1 MIEKTLGGDRI
12 GSGAGM
18 KVRLNNF
25 ERSTHNLG
33 NIFQST
39 MASGVLVPAYLDV
52 VLKGDVWEKEIDTI
66 ILTHPTVGPLFASFK
81 FQLDVYT
88 GDFRLWN
95 KQLHNNLT
103 GVGLHMERVMFPLM
117 RLNAPNINMAASTEA
132 NEQQI
137 STSSLLAYLGV
148 RGLGTLETADG
159 TGRVE
164 RLKNA
169 QPLLMYWDIYKE
181 YYANK
186 QEEVGYVIAGEGAAI
201 LSTLQQ
207 ATRIAVATGATRPLG
222 GIQEYEGEELAL
234 TAGYSIEITGENLTK
249 DQVYIYEKNEEEERP
264 IALETL
270 EFQRIE
276 TTDEGIMFYN
286 YRGNSITMV
295 KELAISDGIRYGFI
309 TIKNKII
316 AGGEL
321 IQQEFE
327 LSNIDDMRETIL
339 GFPKSSPLIIGYR
352 NEENYGLP
360 YTTTT
365 GQTTITEGEETKQV
379 LNSVYQMAGL
389 GVKTYQS
396 DKYNNWLNTTWI
408 DEINSMSSV
417 NTESGSFTMNALLLA
432 EKMFKL
438 LNAVAVAGNSYQD
451 WEEAVY
457 GERSYGAP
465 EMPVYVGGM
474 SAEIE
479 FEQVVSSSE
488 YQEQPLGTLG
498 GRGTQGRRKGGMIKF
513 KANEGGYVM
522 AIASITPRIT
532 YSQGN
537 MWFTDLE
544 TMDDLHK
551 PQLDRLGFQ
560 ELITEEMAAWD
571 TKVETDGTVTTFSA
585 GKQPSWI
592 QYMTRVNQSY
602 GEFARINSE
611 MYMTLNRR
619 YQSNGNTARIQD
631 LTTYIEVGKYNYA
644 FAYTG
649 IDAQPFWVQ
658 IRFNS
663 TARRKMSANKMPSM

>member
-1 MIEKTLGGDRI
+1 MIEKTLGGDRL

-18 KVRLNNF
+18 KMRLNNF
-25 ERSTHNLG
+25 ERSTHNMG
-33 NIFQST
+33 NVFQST
-39 MASGVLVPAYLDV
+39 MASGVLVPCYLDV
-52 VLKGDVWEKEIDTI
+52 ILKGDVWEKEIDTI

-81 FQLDVYT
+81 FQLDVFT

-103 GVGLHMERVMFPLM
+103 GVGLHMERVMFPRI
-117 RLNAPNINMAASTEA
+117 RLNAPNIDMSASTEA

-148 RGLGTLETADG
+148 RGLGTRPTANG
-159 TGRVE
+159 AGRVE
-164 RLKNA
+164 RLKDA

-186 QEEVGYVIAGEGAAI
+186 QEEIGYVITGEAITNGKEITNAYYITPTGVRYQLGPNWEGLPINGEYLTMVRGGSISVEGTDLIPEDIFMIINDTQTELTSLPWEEVGTTDQGLLFSNIRENTVAKRISDLSQDSGTFLGAY
-201 LSTLQQ
+201 
-207 ATRIAVATGATRPLG
+207 R
-222 GIQEYEGEELAL
+222 
-234 TAGYSIEITGENLTK
+234 EITGIGGVLK
-249 DQVYIYEKNEEEERP
+249 QEK
-264 IALETL
+264 
-270 EFQRIE
+270 
-276 TTDEGIMFYN
+276 
-286 YRGNSITMV
+286 
-295 KELAISDGIRYGFI
+295 
-309 TIKNKII
+309 
-316 AGGEL
+316 
-321 IQQEFE
+321 FE
-327 LSNIDDMRETIL
+327 LSTIDNMRETIL
-339 GFPKSSPLIIGYR
+339 GHPKTSPLIIGYEGDER
-352 NEENYGLP
+352 YELP
-360 YTTTT
+360 YSATT
-365 GQTTITEGEETKQV
+365 GQQIIVEDEQERQV
-379 LNSVYQMAGL
+379 LNSYFQMAGL

-396 DKYNNWLNTTWI
+396 DRYNNWLNTTWI

-432 EKMFKL
+432 EKMYKL
-438 LNAVAVAGNSYQD
+438 LNAVAVSGNSYND

-498 GRGTQGRRKGGMIKF
+498 GRGTQGRKKGGRINF

-571 TKVETDGTVTTFSA
+571 TKVNADGTITTFSA

-592 QYMTRVNQSY
+592 QYMTRVNQAY
-602 GEFARINSE
+602 GEFARVNSE

-619 YQSNGNTARIQD
+619 YQATGQTARIQD

-649 IDAQPFWVQ
+649 IDSQPFWVQ
-658 IRFNS
+658 IRFNT
-663 TARRKMSANKMPSM
+663 TARRKMSANKMPNL

>member
-18 KVRLNNF
+18 NVRLNNF

-33 NIFQST
+33 NVFQST
-39 MASGVLVPAYLDV
+39 MTSGVLVPCYLDV
-52 VLKGDVWEKEIDTI
+52 ILKGDVWDKEIDTI
-66 ILTHPTVGPLFASFK
+66 ILTHPTVGPLFATFK
-81 FQLDVYT
+81 FQLDIYT

-103 GVGLHMERVMFPLM
+103 GVGLHMEKVIFPKM
-117 RLNAPNINMAASTEA
+117 RLKAPNIDMNENTEA

-148 RGLGTLETADG
+148 RGLGTLTVANGEG
-159 TGRVE
+159 YVE

-186 QEEVGYVIAGEGAAI
+186 QEEIGYVI
-201 LSTLQQ
+201 
-207 ATRIAVATGATRPLG
+207 
-222 GIQEYEGEELAL
+222 
-234 TAGYSIEITGENLTK
+234 TGEARTTYPVISSAELQDTNGTQIIRLTSTAR
-249 DQVYIYEKNEEEERP
+249 ERYTIGIGTTVEI
-264 IALETL
+264 IAEGTKPRDITIWTENGLQYLNQQDFE
-270 EFQRIE
+270 RIE
-276 TTDEGIMFYN
+276 TTDSSIRFINKQEETIEILNFNLSDEPGIDNTFIRIDAEGTT
-286 YRGNSITMV
+286 IT
-295 KELAISDGIRYGFI
+295 
-309 TIKNKII
+309 
-316 AGGEL
+316 GEL
-321 IQQEFE
+321 GQTEFD
-327 LSNIDDMRETIL
+327 LSKIDDMRETIL
-339 GFPKSSPLIIGYR
+339 GFPKTSPLIIG
-352 NEENYGLP
+352 NSQEENFGLP
-360 YTTTT
+360 YSATTGLTTT
-365 GQTTITEGEETKQV
+365 GSGEETKTV
-379 LNSVYQMAGL
+379 LNSYFQMAGL

-396 DKYNNWLNTTWI
+396 DRYNNWLNTSWI

-417 NTESGSFTMNALLLA
+417 NTEGGSFTMNALLLA
-432 EKMFKL
+432 EKMYKL
-438 LNAVAVAGNSYQD
+438 LNAVAVSGNSYND

-498 GRGTQGRRKGGMIKF
+498 GRGTQGRRKGGRIKV
-513 KANEGGYVM
+513 KANEGGYIM

-537 MWFTDLE
+537 MWFGDLE

-571 TKVETDGTVTTFSA
+571 TKVNNDGTITTFSA

-602 GEFARINSE
+602 GEFARVNSE

-619 YQSNGNTARIQD
+619 YQATGQSARIQD

-649 IDAQPFWVQ
+649 IDSQPFWVQ
-658 IRFNS
+658 IRFNTTS
-663 TARRKMSANKMPSM
+663 RRKMSANKMPNL

>member
-1 MIEKTLGGDRI
+1 MIEKTLGGDRL

-18 KVRLNNF
+18 KMRLNNF
-25 ERSTHNLG
+25 ERSTHNMG

-39 MASGVLVPAYLDV
+39 MASGVLVPCYLEV
-52 VLKGDVWEKEIDTI
+52 ILKGDVWDKEIDTI

-81 FQLDVYT
+81 FQLDVFT

-103 GVGLHMERVMFPLM
+103 GVGLHMERVMFPMM
-117 RLNAPNINMAASTEA
+117 RLNAPNIDMSASTEA

-137 STSSLLAYLGV
+137 SQSSLLAYLGI
-148 RGLGTLETADG
+148 RGLGTLQVANG
-159 TGRVE
+159 QGRVE

-186 QEEVGYVIAGEGAAI
+186 QEEIGYI
-201 LSTLQQ
+201 
-207 ATRIAVATGATRPLG
+207 
-222 GIQEYEGEELAL
+222 
-234 TAGYSIEITGENLTK
+234 ITGEGFQQNKTITEAYTIAPGTGQQTDLLARTAN
-249 DQVYIYEKNEEEERP
+249 VAYIVNG
-264 IALETL
+264 ASV
-270 EFQRIE
+270 RISGTSLIPDDIE
-276 TTDEGIMFYN
+276 V
-286 YRGNSITMV
+286 ITMIDNNPTWT
-295 KELAISDGIRYGFI
+295 KLSNITTWETIGTNDAGLAWINNTGGTIAIYKASDEQGGSYVRAVENSKVI
-309 TIKNKII
+309 
-316 AGGEL
+316 GGEL
-321 IQQEFE
+321 TQEEFP
-327 LSNIDDMRETIL
+327 LSNIDDMREKIL
-339 GFPKSSPLIIGYR
+339 SHPKTSPLIIGY
-352 NEENYGLP
+352 EKDENYGLP
-360 YTTTT
+360 YSATT
-365 GQTTITEGEETKQV
+365 GQTIVGEGQEAIQA
-379 LNSVYQMAGL
+379 LNSIFQMAGL

-396 DKYNNWLNTTWI
+396 DRYNNWLNTSWI

-432 EKMFKL
+432 EKMYKL
-438 LNAVAVAGNSYQD
+438 LNAVAVSGNSYND

-457 GERSYGAP
+457 GEKSYGAP

-498 GRGTQGRRKGGMIKF
+498 GRGTQGRKKGGRINF

-522 AIASITPRIT
+522 AIASITPRLT

-537 MWFTDLE
+537 MWFGDLE

-571 TKVETDGTVTTFSA
+571 TKINTDGTVTTFSA

-592 QYMTRVNQSY
+592 QYMTRVNQAY
-602 GEFARINSE
+602 GEFARVNSE

-619 YQSNGNTARIQD
+619 YQATGQTGRIQD

-649 IDAQPFWVQ
+649 IDSQPFWVQ
-658 IRFNS
+658 IRFNT
-663 TARRKMSANKMPSM
+663 TARRKMSANKMPNL